1 MVDHRISTGLICY
14 AHLFFL
20 IKQFETKTL
29 RSTTQLKKKTKQ
41 KKRKKSKPAHLL
53 LTLSGCCLEL

>member
-20 IKQFETKTL
+20 IKQFETKHYGVQRKWKKNKT
-29 RSTTQLKKKTKQ
+29 KKKKE
-41 KKRKKSKPAHLL
+41 K
-53 LTLSGCCLEL
+53 

>member
-29 RSTTQLKKKTKQ
+29 RSTTQFKKKNKTK
-41 KKRKKSKPAHLL
+41 KKKEK
-53 LTLSGCCLEL
+53 